1 MIRIVIQSMGCP
13 TSPGLM
19 SLGSNADTG
28 FCCSD
33 VRFVPIVDILSS
45 ALPHYVTNARL
56 AG

>member
-1 MIRIVIQSMGCP
+1 
-13 TSPGLM
+13 M
-19 SLGSNADTG
+19 S

-33 VRFVPIVDILSS
+33 VRFVPIADNLSS